1 MVAGTWYGWCDKL
14 GKSHSVL
21 GKEGGLLR
29 IFFLKEQPGDVAV
42 VATLGAVIVA
52 RAGPLLDHALLDRV
66 VEGLRIVD
74 VGDEGE
80 AHAVAILVDCER
92 VCQVLEVGTV
102 LICDTFLGIGV

>member
-1 MVAGTWYGWCDKL
+1 M
-14 GKSHSVL
+14 
-21 GKEGGLLR
+21 LR

-42 VATLGAVIVA
+42 VATITGAVKVA
-52 RAGPLLDHALLDRV
+52 RAAPLLDHVSLDRV

-102 LICDTFLGIGV
+102 LICDAFLGIGV